1 MLVVGVIPLVSAADY
16 LPRVCTLVVVGSR
29 IFRFIPS
36 RFLRVRF
43 YFTIFNIEKRGP

>member
-1 MLVVGVIPLVSAADY
+1 MLVVGVIPLVSAEDY
-16 LPRVCTLVVVGSR
+16 LPRVCTLVVGSW

-36 RFLRVRF
+36 RFL